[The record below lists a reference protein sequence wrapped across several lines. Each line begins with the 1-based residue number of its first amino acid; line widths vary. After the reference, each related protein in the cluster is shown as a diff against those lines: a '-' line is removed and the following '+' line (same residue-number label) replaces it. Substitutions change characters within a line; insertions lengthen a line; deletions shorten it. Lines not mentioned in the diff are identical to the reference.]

1 MKHYILL
8 SNIICLWAFFSH
20 LSFDNEQIDNI
31 HSFNA
36 FLYYAYS
43 APSFFRCESYK
54 NKHSSTY
61 QKAYFQKR
69 EGI

>member
-1 MKHYILL
+1 MSLGI
-8 SNIICLWAFFSH
+8 FSH

-31 HSFNA
+31 YSFNA

-43 APSFFRCESYK
+43 APSFFSESYK

-69 EGI
+69 EEI